1 MCIYLSYNVL
11 FGLIFIVG
19 LIIGAIIHRI
29 VIRPKK
35 SSEPI
40 DYYDGTHG
48 MGYQPLANQG
58 QRPKPPNSELPPL
71 KKPKKGSGNSEWYG
85 PVPLSRQAPPKPPHN
100 PNL

>member
-19 LIIGAIIHRI
+19 LIIGAIISTRI
-29 VIRPKK
+29 LKK

-58 QRPKPPNSELPPL
+58 QRPTPPKSELPPL
-71 KKPKKGSGNSEWYG
+71 KKPKKGPGNSEWYG

-100 PNL
+100 PNK